1 LLSLAWGVGQIAL
14 PFSESGAINVF
25 GLSLPLQDG
34 ATIVASVTPTLP
46 LVGSLRMRVEEIT
59 SNEQDAESQAASL
72 NLLLSL
78 ARRVTAPLAENAAN
92 NGLRQALNTAQVE
105 QKRDRVVVTATLTPS
120 TLNKLM
126 SK

>member
-1 LLSLAWGVGQIAL
+1 
-14 PFSESGAINVF
+14 
-25 GLSLPLQDG
+25 
-34 ATIVASVTPTLP
+34 
-46 LVGSLRMRVEEIT
+46 MRVEEIT
-59 SNEQDAESQAASL
+59 THEQDAESQAASL